1 MQSLPDAD
9 KRAEYQAPLKL
20 KAAIQ
25 SHIQQLQQQHEAE
38 VLEARIDTAQFAQN
52 GIRDALVPVSDVR
65 KLVRVRVVD
74 EMLDKFIEE
83 LESQLA
89 HLKQQQQERLAPKRE
104 DSEGVL

>member
-1 MQSLPDAD
+1 MSSIALISPTLQGS
-9 KRAEYQAPLKL
+9 KQ
-20 KAAIQ
+20 IGV
-25 SHIQQLQQQHEAE
+25 QQLQQQHEAE

-89 HLKQQQQERLAPKRE
+89 HLKQQQQERGTGGEEPHDPK
-104 DSEGVL
+104 